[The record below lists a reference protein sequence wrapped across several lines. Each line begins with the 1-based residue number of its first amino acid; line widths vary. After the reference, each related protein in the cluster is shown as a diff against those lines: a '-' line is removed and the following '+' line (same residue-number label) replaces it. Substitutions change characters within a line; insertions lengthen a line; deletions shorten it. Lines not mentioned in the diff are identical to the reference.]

1 MSGIFSILSDGQAGL
16 FRLQQARRAAAGGT
30 GTATTGKADTGTGGE
45 NAGTAAAS
53 TKTGSASSVTDGTRH
68 LSELLAKGSSDSLT
82 DFMRGASTAL
92 NAMKQAMQVSQPK
105 ARAEEK
111 LQDAE
116 RRIKELRNEMRMAAA
131 RGDRAKVMQLAKE
144 AAALAKQAGS
154 AAKEFGRGVAA
165 SADMA
170 AGGGISLPTQATTST
185 TTTVEMSQTT
195 ATVTL
200 TAGTG
205 AEAGAAAAARGTAE
219 AAAVTAAV
227 TAEAPPPV
235 PVEAP
240 PAPSAETGADTAQ
253 TATPQ
258 TTTPQTAAQA
268 EKDNKGGG
276 DLATAINA
284 AVAAV
289 GGGSGIDGGGEG
301 KKDASATGQET
312 PRANPFQAQMD
323 ANAQRTARFRE
334 TDTFARRV
342 EMVLAAVKNVLGEA
356 KASNAYDTDHTRR
369 KNNREELKQYD
380 KVVEE
385 ADKAVLELRASA
397 FGTPGGNATA
407 MAGVTADADTA
418 GADTAG
424 AEGGTGIE
432 AGAGAVTA
440 AVPVP
445 AGTTVNVLT

>member
-30 GTATTGKADTGTGGE
+30 GTATTGKGATGTDGE

-53 TKTGSASSVTDGTRH
+53 AKTGSASSVTDGTRH

-144 AAALAKQAGS
+144 AAALAKQVGN

-170 AGGGISLPTQATTST
+170 AGGGISLPTQATTTTTTT

-205 AEAGAAAAARGTAE
+205 AEAGAAAEAGGTAE
-219 AAAVTAAV
+219 AAVV

-240 PAPSAETGADTAQ
+240 PAPPAPSAETGTDTAQ

-258 TTTPQTAAQA
+258 TAPQA

-289 GGGSGIDGGGEG
+289 GGGSGVDGGREG

-334 TDTFARRV
+334 ADTFARRV

-397 FGTPGGNATA
+397 FGTPGGGASATA
-407 MAGVTADADTA
+407 IPGVTTGTDMADT
-418 GADTAG
+418 GSVDTGTAG
-424 AEGGTGIE
+424 AEGV
-432 AGAGAVTA
+432 AGVGAVAA

-445 AGTTVNVLT
+445 AGSTINVVT

>member
-16 FRLQQARRAAAGGT
+16 FRLQQARRAAAGGGGT
-30 GTATTGKADTGTGGE
+30 STATTG
-45 NAGTAAAS
+45 NTATATAPA
-53 TKTGSASSVTDGTRH
+53 KTGSASSVTDGTRH
-68 LSELLAKGSSDSLT
+68 LSDLLAKGSPDSLT
-82 DFMRGASTAL
+82 DFMRGAATAL
-92 NAMKQAMQVSQPK
+92 NAMKQAQQVSQPK

-144 AAALAKQAGS
+144 AAALAKQVGN
-154 AAKEFGRGVAA
+154 AAKEFGRGIAA

-170 AGGGISLPTQATTST
+170 AGGGVSLPAQTTTST
-185 TTTVEMSQTT
+185 STTVAMSQTT
-195 ATVTL
+195 ATATL

-205 AEAGAAAAARGTAE
+205 AEAGAGAEAGGTAE
-219 AAAVTAAV
+219 AAAV

-240 PAPSAETGADTAQ
+240 PVPPAETGTDTG
-253 TATPQ
+253 Q
-258 TTTPQTAAQA
+258 TTTPQTAPPTAPQA
-268 EKDNKGGG
+268 EKDKGGG

-284 AVAAV
+284 AVAAI
-289 GGGSGIDGGGEG
+289 GGDGGGKKGE
-301 KKDASATGQET
+301 KDASATGQET
-312 PRANPFQAQMD
+312 ARANPFQAQMD

-334 TDTFARRV
+334 ADTFARRV

-380 KVVEE
+380 KAVEE

-397 FGTPGGNATA
+397 FGTPGGGASATA
-407 MAGVTADADTA
+407 VPGATAEANPADAGSVDT
-418 GADTAG
+418 GTAG
-424 AEGGTGIE
+424 AEGV
-432 AGAGAVTA
+432 AGVGAVAA

-445 AGTTVNVLT
+445 AGSTVNVVT

>member
-16 FRLQQARRAAAGGT
+16 FRLQQARRAAAGGAT
-30 GTATTGKADTGTGGE
+30 GPAATGNAVTDTAGG
-45 NAGTAAAS
+45 NAGAS
-53 TKTGSASSVTDGTRH
+53 GASAKNGGVSATKDGTSH
-68 LSELLAKGSSDSLT
+68 LSELLAKGASDSLT
-82 DFMRGASTAL
+82 DFMRGAATAL
-92 NAMKQAMQVSQPK
+92 NAMKQAQQVSQPK

-144 AAALAKQAGS
+144 AAALAKQAGN
-154 AAKEFGRGVAA
+154 AAKEYGRGIAA

-170 AGGGISLPTQATTST
+170 AGGGVSIQTTTASTTTST
-185 TTTVEMSQTT
+185 MTAEVSQTT
-195 ATVTL
+195 ATVSV
-200 TAGTG
+200 TAG
-205 AEAGAAAAARGTAE
+205 AETDGTAAATAASTA
-219 AAAVTAAV
+219 AGAV

-240 PAPSAETGADTAQ
+240 PPGTGTGTAQ
-253 TATPQ
+253 TS
-258 TTTPQTAAQA
+258 AQPA
-268 EKDNKGGG
+268 RQGEDKGGG
-276 DLATAINA
+276 DLAAAINA

-289 GGGSGIDGGGEG
+289 GGGGSAAEG
-301 KKDASATGQET
+301 KEGASATDQGAA
-312 PRANPFQAQMD
+312 PANPFQAQMD

-334 TDTFARRV
+334 ADTFARRV

-397 FGTPGGNATA
+397 FGTPGGGASATA
-407 MAGVTADADTA
+407 TAGVTADA
-418 GADTAG
+418 G
-424 AEGGTGIE
+424 
-432 AGAGAVTA
+432 GAVNA

-445 AGTTVNVLT
+445 AGSSVNVVT